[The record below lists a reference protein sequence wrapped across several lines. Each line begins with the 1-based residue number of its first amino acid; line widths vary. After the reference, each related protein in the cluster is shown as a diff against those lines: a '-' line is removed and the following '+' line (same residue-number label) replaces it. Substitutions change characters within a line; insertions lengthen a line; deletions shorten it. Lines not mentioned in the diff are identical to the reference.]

1 MMIMKKILTLY
12 LVFIFVSFIGFVYE
26 TLLAIILQFDDL
38 DRGFLTLP
46 LCPIYG
52 MGVILTYLVFG
63 LPYELRIFSY
73 KILLNKKI
81 KIYLYFV
88 FSLVLATLLELVVG
102 YSFEKIFNKILWDYS
117 SMSLSFNK
125 YCSLIPSLCWGLAIT
140 IFMNNIF
147 EKLYNK
153 IYKIRLDI
161 QTAISI
167 FISIMITID
176 LLSIIFKW

>member
-1 MMIMKKILTLY
+1 MKKILTLY

-26 TLLAIILQFDDL
+26 TLLAIILRFNDL
-38 DRGFLTLP
+38 DRGFLALP

-52 MGVILTYLVFG
+52 IGVILTYLIFG
-63 LPYELRIFSY
+63 LPIELRIFSY
-73 KILLNKKI
+73 RILTNKKI
-81 KIYLYFV
+81 KIYLYFL
-88 FSLVLATLLELVVG
+88 FSLLLATFLELIVG
-102 YSFEKIFNKILWDYS
+102 YFFEKIFSKVLWDYS
-117 SMSLSFNK
+117 SMLLSLNK

-167 FISIMITID
+167 FISIMMTID